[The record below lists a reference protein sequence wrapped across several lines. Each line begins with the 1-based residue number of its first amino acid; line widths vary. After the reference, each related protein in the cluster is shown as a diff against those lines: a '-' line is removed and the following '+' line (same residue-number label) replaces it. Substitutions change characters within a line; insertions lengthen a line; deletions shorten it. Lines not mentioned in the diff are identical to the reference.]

1 MDYSKEEKLVIDTSM
16 GYSYDK
22 FWDAIEEASESKGK
36 MNEVDVAV
44 GLILEGVSYM
54 KGAGMS
60 ESELIDHI
68 KAHYNSFAF
77 DRDGNMIE
85 LEVAEAEV

>member
-1 MDYSKEEKLVIDTSM
+1 MDISQEEKLSIETSM

-22 FWDAIEEASESKGK
+22 FWDAIEEAANSKGK
-36 MNEVDVAV
+36 MNEMDVAV

-68 KAHYNSFAF
+68 KAHYNSFEF
-77 DRDGNMIE
+77 DKDGNMIE
-85 LEVAEAEV
+85 SEAVEAKA